1 MYCWCVERSQR
12 ALSFAFVSRVVVSL
26 MGRAV
31 KNNTELAH
39 LYKCNLL
46 SSLSTT
52 LLFRQ
57 LIVYIRPSETQSR
70 EILSAKGLNHE
81 TDPW

>member
-1 MYCWCVERSQR
+1 
-12 ALSFAFVSRVVVSL
+12 VSHVVVSL

-31 KNNTELAH
+31 KNNTELAY

-70 EILSAKGLNHE
+70 EILSVKGLNHE
-81 TDPW
+81 IDPR

>member
-1 MYCWCVERSQR
+1 
-12 ALSFAFVSRVVVSL
+12 

-31 KNNTELAH
+31 NVNTEH
-39 LYKCNLL
+39 VYLYKFNLL

-57 LIVYIRPSETQSR
+57 LVVYIRPSETQSR
-70 EILSAKGLNHE
+70 EILSVKGPNHE
-81 TDPW
+81 IDPW